1 MNLRQFDL
9 NLLVA
14 LDVLLRERNVTRAA
28 ERLSMS
34 QSAMS
39 GILSRLRHAFD
50 DALLVRVG
58 QKLEP
63 TELAAE
69 ITPRVHEIVQELAE
83 LFDSGVRFDPATD
96 CQSFRIAATDYTVLL
111 LFGLLLQKLARN
123 APNMS
128 VHSVRLDLNTNDR
141 LANAEIDFGILPTQF
156 EAGLP
161 STPLFEDDWVCAA
174 SERHPVRGD
183 HLTLDEFLKHP
194 HIAFNISDPEHTSLA
209 DGHMAKSGYE
219 RRVVASTESFT
230 TVPFLLKD
238 TSMLAVLPRR
248 LGEAMREGAGI
259 RLFELPFEVPRLKQ
273 KLAWSPRFTSSLRHE
288 WMRRQII
295 EVAGTI

>member
-63 TELAAE
+63 TELATRIA
-69 ITPRVHEIVQELAE
+69 PRVHEIVQELDE

-96 CQSFRIAATDYTVLL
+96 SQSFRIAATDYTVLL
-111 LFGLLLQKLARN
+111 LFGPLLRTLARS
-123 APNMS
+123 APRMS
-128 VHSVRLDLNTNDR
+128 VHSVRLDLSTSER
-141 LANAEIDFGILPTQF
+141 LYDAEIDFGILPVQF
-156 EAGLP
+156 ETSLP
-161 STPLFEDDWVCAA
+161 SIPLFEDDWVCAA
-174 SERHPVRGD
+174 SGEHPMRGD
-183 HLTLDEFLKHP
+183 HLTLDEFLAHP
-194 HIAFNISDPEHTSLA
+194 HITFNISDPGHMSLA
-209 DGHMAKSGYE
+209 DGHMAKKGYK
-219 RRVVASTESFT
+219 RRIVASTESFT
-230 TVPFLLKD
+230 TVPFLLKG
-238 TSMLAVLPRR
+238 TMLTVVPRR
-248 LGEAMREGAGI
+248 LGEAMREAARV
-259 RLFELPFEVPRLKQ
+259 RLFELPFEVPRLEL
-273 KLAWSPRFTSSLRHE
+273 KLAWSPRFTSSPRHE
-288 WMRRQII
+288 WMRQQFID
-295 EVAGTI
+295 VAGTI